1 MAPPV
6 DSMRIEEKISPV
18 EMETDAILAI
28 GMLLSLP
35 PMRRG
40 LILATLSDVIS
51 MRVGKIKFPAVNR
64 LAEKTRGADTGGS
77 ISPTDQR
84 IEKSTTTVK

>member
-6 DSMRIEEKISPV
+6 DSMRIDEKMSPV
-18 EMETDAILAI
+18 EIETEAIFAI

-35 PMRRG
+35 PIQRG
-40 LILATLSDVIS
+40 LIRATLSGVIS

-64 LAEKTRGADTGGS
+64 LAEKTRVALTRAS
-77 ISPTDQR
+77 IRPA
-84 IEKSTTTVK
+84 V